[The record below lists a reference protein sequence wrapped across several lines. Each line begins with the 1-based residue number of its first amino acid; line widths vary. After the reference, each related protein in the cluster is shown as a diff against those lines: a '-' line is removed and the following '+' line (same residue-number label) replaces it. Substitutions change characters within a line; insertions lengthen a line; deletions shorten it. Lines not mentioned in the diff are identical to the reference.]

1 MELTKKEKIKKIL
14 NIISK
19 TVGYFIVGLLV
30 IIGLFLVFYVVSG
43 KAAEAKGHK
52 PLVGLYTIISPSMTP
67 NIAVY
72 DVVLTYRQDDP
83 SKIKVGDVITF
94 FSTNDFF
101 GGTPITHRVADVLN
115 VPDLGGLVFQ
125 TKGDANQKA
134 DNEKVSPDNVVGKV
148 VAVFPQLG
156 RLQFFLASKG
166 GWIIAVMIPSLGI
179 ISYDIYKILKL
190 LLLKNKMLSLRNKN
204 GNI

>member
-166 GWIIAVMIPSLGI
+166 GWIIAVMIPSLAI

>member
-166 GWIIAVMIPSLGI
+166 GWIIAVMIPSLTI